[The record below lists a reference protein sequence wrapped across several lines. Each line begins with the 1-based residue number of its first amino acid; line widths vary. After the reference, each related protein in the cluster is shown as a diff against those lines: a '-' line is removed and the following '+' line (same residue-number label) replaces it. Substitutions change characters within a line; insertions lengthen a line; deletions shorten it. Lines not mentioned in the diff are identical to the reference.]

1 MNRLT
6 RWNIFSPLLL
16 LVLLL
21 PILAACGGSPQAA
34 SSTAAPPVAPASATA
49 APMVM
54 ANPTTMAVPATNPVG
69 LDKLNHVVVILQENW
84 SFDSLYGEFPGANGI
99 PEDGPPIAQ
108 LDKQNQP
115 YTTLP
120 QPKDTNKKPVAAD
133 GRFPANLP
141 VRPFDIDQYV
151 APNQLIGDL
160 TQRFYQ
166 EQQQID
172 GGKMDKFVA
181 QNQTDGLTLG
191 YYNATVLPEGQLAM
205 QYTLADNFFHAAF
218 GGSMLNHFWLIAA
231 ATPQWPNAPASMVAQ
246 VGPDGALVKDGVVT
260 PDGYL
265 VNTAFPANGPHPATI
280 TNTAQLLPPLT
291 LPTIGDRLDEKGISW
306 GWFSGGWNDAVAGH
320 ADPLFQYNHQPFAYF
335 AKYANGTPGQ
345 AAHLHD
351 EQDFLRAAHDNT
363 LPAVAFVKPAGAD
376 DEHPG
381 YASLARGQ
389 QHVADLVKAVQ
400 QSPAWADTAIIITYD
415 ENGGFWDHVAPPTG
429 DRWGP
434 GTRVPAII
442 ISPYAKK
449 GFVDHTQYD
458 TTSILKLIE
467 ERWRLAPLGTRDA
480 AATGLANAF
489 DFSQTPPAAS
499 GGMPAAEGGVAGT
512 PGQTQIAIENF
523 SFTPATLTI
532 AAGTTVTWTNHDDVT
547 HTVTAAD
554 KRFDSGAIDTD
565 GTFAHQFT
573 TPGTYAYHCAIHPTM
588 TAQIIVK

>member
-1 MNRLT
+1 MNRST
-6 RWNIFSPLLL
+6 RWNMFSPLLL
-16 LVLLL
+16 LALLL
-21 PILAACGGSPQAA
+21 PILAACAGSPQAA
-34 SSTAAPPVAPASATA
+34 APTAP
-49 APMVM
+49 
-54 ANPTTMAVPATNPVG
+54 AVPAAPTAMAPAVTSAPVASASG
-69 LDKLNHVVVILQENW
+69 LNKLNHVVVILQENW

-99 PEDGPPIAQ
+99 PEDGPPIQQ

-115 YTTLP
+115 YITLP
-120 QPKDTNKKPVAAD
+120 QPKDTNQKPIAAD

-181 QNQTDGLTLG
+181 ENQTDGLTLG
-191 YYNATVLPEGQLAM
+191 YYNATILPEGQLAK

-218 GGSMLNHFWLIAA
+218 GGSMLNHFWLVAA
-231 ATPQWPNAPASMVAQ
+231 ATPQWSNAPAGMVAQ
-246 VGPDGALVKDGVVT
+246 VGPDGALVKDGAVT

-265 VNTAFPANGPHPATI
+265 VNTAFPANGPHPATV
-280 TNTAQLLPPLT
+280 TDTAQLVPPLT
-291 LPTIGDRLDEKGISW
+291 LPTIGERLDEKNISW

-320 ADPLFQYNHQPFAYF
+320 PDPLFQFNHQPFAYF
-335 AKYANGTPGQ
+335 AKYGNGTPGQ

-376 DEHPG
+376 NEHPG
-381 YASLARGQ
+381 YADLARGQ

-400 QSPAWADTAIIITYD
+400 QSPAWADTAIIVTYD
-415 ENGGFWDHVAPPTG
+415 ESGGFWDHVAPPKG

-434 GTRVPAII
+434 GTRVPAIV

-458 TTSILKLIE
+458 STSILKLIE
-467 ERWRLAPLGTRDA
+467 ERWTLAPLGTRDA

-489 DFSQTPPAAS
+489 DFSQTPTAAS
-499 GGMPAAEGGVAGT
+499 GGVPAADGGAASK
-512 PGQTQIAIENF
+512 PGQTQTAIDNF
-523 SFTPATLTI
+523 SFMPATVTVS
-532 AAGTTVTWTNHDDVT
+532 AGTTVTWTNHDGVQ
-547 HTVTAAD
+547 HTVTATD
-554 KRFDSGAIDTD
+554 KSFDSGAIDTN
-565 GTFAHQFT
+565 GMFSHQFT
-573 TPGTYAYHCAIHPTM
+573 TPGTYAYHCSIHPTM
-588 TAQIIVK
+588 TAQIIVQ